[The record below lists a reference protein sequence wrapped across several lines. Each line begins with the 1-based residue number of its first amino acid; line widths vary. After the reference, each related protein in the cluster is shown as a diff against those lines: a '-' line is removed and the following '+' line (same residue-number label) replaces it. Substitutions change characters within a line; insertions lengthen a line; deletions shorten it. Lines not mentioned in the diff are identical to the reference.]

1 MKKNS
6 FIILFIVLVI
16 SLNSFA
22 QTKAGNN
29 FFSGAH
35 DSLLFDGA
43 DEISNSFRETDKE
56 CLMKATVVKGN
67 VIGVAMTKV
76 AMVNCLG
83 EVIDS
88 VMLPRKRLLKEGD
101 MVVAGETIST
111 EHSADFVM
119 LQLHDGENIM
129 FTSGKYG
136 GGIIGVR
143 DFCRFPPYIWITG
156 KLGIKWNPSLPKS
169 ITLCT
174 EGLGSCIKITGTQV
188 SFEIVK
194 DGDVMTDILK
204 VYEGSVV
211 FEKKLNVEADEK
223 KRLDLTAQQTKLNE
237 DFQGGKITKDEFIKK
252 STELQK
258 ELRDIVDGRK
268 ITINAGYESRITGT
282 DNPTEPVPIDANE
295 KPWWD
300 DPAFNK

>member
-16 SLNSFA
+16 SLNCFA
-22 QTKAGNN
+22 QTKGGNSIY
-29 FFSGAH
+29 SGGH

-43 DEISNSFRETDKE
+43 DEFSSGFRETDKE
-56 CLMKATVVKGN
+56 CLMKATSVKGN
-67 VIGVAMTKV
+67 VIGMAMTKV

-136 GGIIGVR
+136 GGIVAVR
-143 DFCRFPPYIWITG
+143 DYCRFPPNIWITIEAG
-156 KLGIKWNPSLPKS
+156 ELGIKWNPLLPKS
-169 ITLCT
+169 VTLCT
-174 EGLGSCIKITGTQV
+174 EGLGSCIKITGTQL
-188 SFEIVK
+188 SLEIVK
-194 DGDVMTDILK
+194 DGNVTTDILK

-237 DFQGGKITKDEFIKK
+237 DFQGGKITKDEFVKK

-258 ELRDIVDGRK
+258 ELLLI
-268 ITINAGYESRITGT
+268 SF
-282 DNPTEPVPIDANE
+282 PHPIPE
-295 KPWWD
+295 
-300 DPAFNK
+300 